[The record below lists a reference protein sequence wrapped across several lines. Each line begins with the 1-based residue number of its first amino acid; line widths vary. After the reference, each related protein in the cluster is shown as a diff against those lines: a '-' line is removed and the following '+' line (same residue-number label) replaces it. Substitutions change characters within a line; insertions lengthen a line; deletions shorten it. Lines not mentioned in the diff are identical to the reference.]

1 MSLYQELLNQFQ
13 QLRQQQLPPE
23 LQAILG
29 TDFSG
34 YTAGSLTPEQTQE
47 INRIEGL
54 IDQYQKSDIGVE
66 SQAGARARVLRT
78 RAAKL
83 SNLARKARLSGD
95 RRAEARYRQKAAK
108 LSAASR
114 KFDSLYRDLAK
125 FKPGQEQLAG
135 ILQQLSSFNTGG
147 AVTTN
152 PSPNPNPGGG
162 TGGGS
167 GGTGGG
173 GGGGSGNTGGGG
185 GQVTIPG
192 GGGGGTTPPVT
203 DPGNSSATQVI
214 TQPGTA
220 GNTLNDLL
228 SQFGPD
234 SVIANFNDSANRIR
248 ERVGGLA
255 NAQRQGI
262 TNDALGRG
270 VGAAG
275 FTQQRLDQSGRD
287 ELGAYGQALS
297 QLANDFEGRRIAAGG
312 VAGDIGG
319 KLLQG
324 EQFNRQINL
333 DKLTGDRNFQL
344 GKATINNNNLNA
356 LLQALL
362 GQIG

>member
-13 QLRQQQLPPE
+13 QLQQQQLPPE
-23 LQAILG
+23 LQAILS

-34 YTAGSLTPEQTQE
+34 YTAGQLTPEQTQE
-47 INRIEGL
+47 INRIQGL
-54 IDQYQKSDIGVE
+54 IQGYQQSDQGIE
-66 SQAGARARVLRT
+66 SKAGARAREIRS
-78 RAAKL
+78 RRIKL
-83 SNLARKARLSGD
+83 ENLARKARLSGD
-95 RRAEARYRQKAAK
+95 RNAEARYREKANTLRAAEQK
-108 LSAASR
+108 
-114 KFDSLYRDLAK
+114 FTSLFENLAN
-125 FKPGQEQLAG
+125 FAPGQEQLAG
-135 ILQQLSSFNTGG
+135 ILQQLSSFSNL
-147 AVTTN
+147 VSTN
-152 PSPNPNPGGG
+152 PSPNPNPNPNP
-162 TGGGS
+162 GGS
-167 GGTGGG
+167 GGS
-173 GGGGSGNTGGGG
+173 GGSGNTGGGNGG
-185 GQVTIPG
+185 GQITLPGG

-203 DPGNSSATQVI
+203 DPGTGGNSVI

-220 GNTLNDLL
+220 GNALNDLL

-297 QLANDFEGRRIAAGG
+297 QLANDFESRRIAAGG